1 MVKKAIM
8 LLKLKEEKDTTNASN
23 YRPISLKENR
33 GEILERIINEWLEEH
48 GLLNERQFGFR
59 KRRGCDNKRCIQIL
73 TRSGTKD

>member
-1 MVKKAIM
+1 M
-8 LLKLKEEKDTTNASN
+8 LLKPKEEKDTTNASN

-33 GEILERIINEWLEEH
+33 GEILERIINEWLQEHIEEH

-73 TRSGTKD
+73 AKSATKD